1 MSGPNIFVKSSIR
14 ICTKAETWKIAE
26 FCFCFFGKWEPLCCS
41 SGPSCKPGLNSRGC
55 LVPRRLRDWTRSSC
69 SPEISL
75 SMFLWLDGYIFQST
89 LVIVIHQS
97 NFSCATHVIKESPS
111 HRPLPSS
118 DLEEIELL
126 PILEAEHTPELH
138 NGASKISWNI
148 EAVTEKMP
156 PKYIQPT
163 IAKGPRQ
170 DYMQLCFQNI

>member
-1 MSGPNIFVKSSIR
+1 MQNLQSGSAPKQRPGKNCRVMLL
-14 ICTKAETWKIAE
+14 
-26 FCFCFFGKWEPLCCS
+26 FFGKWKPLCCS
-41 SGPSCKPGLNSRGC
+41 SGPSCKPGQSSRGC

-118 DLEEIELL
+118 DLEKIELL
-126 PILEAEHTPELH
+126 PILEAEHTPELN
-138 NGASKISWNI
+138 NGASLISWNF
-148 EAVTEKMP
+148 EAVAKIMP